1 MFTNRKER
9 SNRAGD
15 EYGPMGT
22 RTMKKKAADK
32 VKERAEGKKGKLKS
46 VFNSLKPSQAM
57 QGTTAILENVL
68 LLCF

>member
-22 RTMKKKAADK
+22 GTVKKKQLTK
-32 VKERAEGKKGKLKS
+32 
-46 VFNSLKPSQAM
+46 
-57 QGTTAILENVL
+57 
-68 LLCF
+68 